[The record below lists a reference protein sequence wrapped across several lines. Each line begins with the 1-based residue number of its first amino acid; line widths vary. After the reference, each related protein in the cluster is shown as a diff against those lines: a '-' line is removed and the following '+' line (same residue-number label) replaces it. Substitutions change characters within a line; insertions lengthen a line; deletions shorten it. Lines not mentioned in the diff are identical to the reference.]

1 MLLILN
7 AQESFIMKLR
17 SLTILIATA
26 VLFGCGTRDEQL
38 VEQTPDS
45 GGVQATADSLDPAKG
60 IDWFEGS
67 VEEAFAAAK
76 DSGKPIYL
84 YWGAVWCPPCHAI
97 SATVFKSP
105 EFLERSK
112 LFVPVYL
119 DGDTENAQ
127 AYGEKF
133 GVRGYPT
140 MIVFD
145 AEGAELTR
153 IPGGIDLQ
161 AYANILD
168 LTLGEVSSVTDLVAS
183 LGMQDTTLSADD
195 CTLLAY
201 YSWGQ
206 DTTIFD
212 DVDAAAAFRHMYDAC
227 PAGMRAERSMLYFS
241 WLDQALNA
249 ANAEEAAVPL
259 TAEQKTEAL
268 AQIDALLS
276 DDALVKANIFTAV
289 LGGADLTK
297 ALTEPASEQRIELVD
312 RFNAML
318 DRVAADETVYKR
330 ERIYTLAG
338 KIRFERIDDEEAEL
352 SPELQNEIRAMVQ
365 WADEST
371 PSVYER
377 QPIINALGN
386 VLDDAGMDDVAK
398 PLLLAELEKSNQ
410 AYYYMPALADIE
422 QRAGNIDAA
431 VDWLRQAYDA
441 TTGPA
446 TRFQWGYYYLAGLIE
461 MTPEDTELIHSVTVG
476 LIEEL
481 QNSGGLYHRPK
492 SQLGRIEAN
501 LFSWSDDN
509 DYSVELDEIRSSV
522 LKICATASHQ
532 DESRAT
538 CDAFLERV

>member
-1 MLLILN
+1 MMIRKISSLLAAALLVGCS
-7 AQESFIMKLR
+7 ASDDQASQQEPIS
-17 SLTILIATA
+17 TATEE
-26 VLFGCGTRDEQL
+26 V
-38 VEQTPDS
+38 
-45 GGVQATADSLDPAKG
+45 TASLDPAKG

-67 VEEAFAAAK
+67 VEEAFAEGK
-76 DSGKPIYL
+76 ESGKPIYL

-97 SATVFKSP
+97 SATIFKSP

-127 AYGEKF
+127 LYGEEF

-140 MIVFD
+140 MIVFNS
-145 AEGAELTR
+145 AGEELTR

-168 LTLGEVSSVTDLVAS
+168 LTLGESSSVTELVAS
-183 LGMQDTTLSADD
+183 LATDDMALSADD

-206 DTTIFD
+206 DSTIMED
-212 DVDAAAAFRHMYDAC
+212 TDAGAAFRRMYDVC
-227 PAGMRAERSMLYFS
+227 PANMRAERSILYFN
-241 WLDQALNA
+241 WLDEAVDA
-249 ANAEEAAVPL
+249 ANAEEDPVAL
-259 TAEQKTEAL
+259 TDDQKVEAL
-268 AQIDALLS
+268 AQVEALIA
-276 DDALVKANIFTAV
+276 DDELVKANIFTV
-289 LGGADLTK
+289 IFNGADYTN
-297 ALTEPASEQRIELVD
+297 ALTEPGSEKRAQLIAEFD
-312 RFNAML
+312 ETL
-318 DRVAADETVYKR
+318 DRIAADESVYKR

-338 KIRFERIDDEEAEL
+338 KINFERIDDEEAEL
-352 SPELQNEIRAMVQ
+352 SAELQAEIRDMVQ
-365 WADEST
+365 WADETT

-386 VLDDAGMDDVAK
+386 ILDDAGMDDVAK
-398 PLLLAELEKSNQ
+398 PLMLAEVDKSKQ
-410 AYYYMPALADIE
+410 PYYFMVGLADIE
-422 QRAGNIDAA
+422 QRAGNTEVAI
-431 VDWLRQAYDA
+431 DWLRQAYEA

-461 MTPEDTELIHSVTVG
+461 MTPENTELIHTVTVG
-476 LIEEL
+476 LIDEL

-492 SQLGRIEAN
+492 AQLGRMESYLVA
-501 LFSWSDDN
+501 WSEDN
-509 DYSVELDEIRSSV
+509 EYSDELDEIRNSV
-522 LKICATASHQ
+522 LEICASASHQ

>member
-1 MLLILN
+1 M
-7 AQESFIMKLR
+7 MTR
-17 SLTILIATA
+17 SISVLVAAA
-26 VLFGCGTRDEQL
+26 VLVGCGASEDQVVGPE
-38 VEQTPDS
+38 PDAS
-45 GGVQATADSLDPAKG
+45 DTAETAASLDPATG

-67 VEEAFAAAK
+67 VEEAFATAK
-76 DSGKPIYL
+76 KSGKPIYL

-105 EFLERSK
+105 DFLERSK

-145 AEGAELTR
+145 SEGEELTR

-168 LTLGEVSSVTDLVAS
+168 LTLGTSSSATELVAS
-183 LGMQDTTLSADD
+183 LGAGDLALSADD

-206 DTTIFD
+206 DSTILS
-212 DVDAAAAFRHMYDAC
+212 DADAGAAFRSMYDAC
-227 PAGMRAERSMLYFS
+227 PANMRAERSILYFN
-241 WLDQALNA
+241 WLDEAIDA
-249 ANAEEAAVPL
+249 ANAEGDAVPL
-259 TAEQKTEAL
+259 TNPQKAEAL
-268 AQIDALLS
+268 AQLDALIA
-276 DDALVKANIFTAV
+276 DDELIKANIFPAL
-289 LGGADLTK
+289 LGGANFTK
-297 ALTEPASEQRIELVD
+297 ALTEPGSDKRVELVD
-312 RFNAML
+312 GFDKML
-318 DRVAADETVYKR
+318 DRIAADESVYKR

-338 KIRFERIDDEEAEL
+338 KINFERIDDEEAQL
-352 SPELQNEIRAMVQ
+352 SAELQREIRAMVQ
-365 WADEST
+365 WADETT
-371 PSVYER
+371 PNVYER

-386 VLDDAGMDDVAK
+386 ILEDAGMDEVAK
-398 PLLLAELEKSNQ
+398 PLLLAELDKSNQ
-410 AYYYMPALADIE
+410 SYYFMVGLADIE
-422 QRAGNIDAA
+422 QRAGHVDEA
-431 VDWLRQAYDA
+431 VDWLKQAYDA

-446 TRFQWGYYYLAGLIE
+446 TRFQWGYYYLTGLIE
-461 MTPEDTELIHSVTVG
+461 MTPGNTELIHAVTVG
-476 LIEEL
+476 LIDEL

-492 SQLGRIEAN
+492 SQLGRIQN
-501 LFSWSDDN
+501 YLFAWSDDN
-509 DYSVELDEIRSSV
+509 DYSAELDEIRNSV

>member
-1 MLLILN
+1 MRIRRVSTLL
-7 AQESFIMKLR
+7 A
-17 SLTILIATA
+17 AA
-26 VLFGCGTRDEQL
+26 VLIGCGASED
-38 VEQTPDS
+38 
-45 GGVQATADSLDPAKG
+45 QATQQEPVVSATEDAAASLDPAKG

-67 VEEAFAAAK
+67 VEEAFAMAK
-76 DSGKPIYL
+76 ESGKPIYL

-127 AYGEKF
+127 MYGEEF

-140 MIVFD
+140 MIVFNS
-145 AEGAELTR
+145 EGDELTR

-168 LTLGEVSSVTDLVAS
+168 LTLGESSSVTELVAS
-183 LGMQDTTLSADD
+183 LAADEMALSAND

-206 DTTIFD
+206 DSTILGD
-212 DVDAAAAFRHMYDAC
+212 MDAGTAFRSMYDAC
-227 PAGMRAERSMLYFS
+227 PENMRAERSILYFN
-241 WLDQALNA
+241 WLDEAVNA
-249 ANAEEAAVPL
+249 ANAEEDAIPL
-259 TAEQKTEAL
+259 SDQQKTEAL
-268 AQIDALLS
+268 AQVEAVIA
-276 DDALVKANIFTAV
+276 DDELIKANIFAV
-289 LGGADLTK
+289 LFNGANYTT
-297 ALTEPASEQRIELVD
+297 ALTEAGSEKRDQLITAFGET
-312 RFNAML
+312 L
-318 DRVAADETVYKR
+318 DRVAADESVYKR

-338 KIRFERIDDEEAEL
+338 KINFERIDDEEAEL
-352 SPELQNEIRAMVQ
+352 SAELQAEIRAMVQ
-365 WADEST
+365 WADETT

-386 VLDDAGMDDVAK
+386 ILDDAGMDDVAK
-398 PLLLAELEKSNQ
+398 PLMLAELDKSKQ
-410 AYYYMPALADIE
+410 PYYFMVGLADIE
-422 QRAGNIDAA
+422 QRAGNTEVA
-431 VDWLRQAYDA
+431 VDWLKQAYDA

-461 MTPEDTELIHSVTVG
+461 MTPENTELIHSVTVG
-476 LIEEL
+476 LIDEL
-481 QNSGGLYHRPK
+481 QNSGGLYQRPK
-492 SQLGRIEAN
+492 SQLGRIEN
-501 LFSWSDDN
+501 YLFAWSEDN
-509 DYSVELDEIRSSV
+509 DYSAELDEIRNSV
-522 LKICATASHQ
+522 LEICATASHQ